1 MTVTLLK
8 QCGDFIAKRGASAHQ
23 DSRYFGSK
31 YPWWAELTR
40 EETHLDSLGWSVVDL
55 FVFQKGC
62 PARLLELHAELL
74 MAEAGGFVWENEG
87 PVVSTTERL

>member
-1 MTVTLLK
+1 M
-8 QCGDFIAKRGASAHQ
+8 
-23 DSRYFGSK
+23 
-31 YPWWAELTR
+31 
-40 EETHLDSLGWSVVDL
+40 DL